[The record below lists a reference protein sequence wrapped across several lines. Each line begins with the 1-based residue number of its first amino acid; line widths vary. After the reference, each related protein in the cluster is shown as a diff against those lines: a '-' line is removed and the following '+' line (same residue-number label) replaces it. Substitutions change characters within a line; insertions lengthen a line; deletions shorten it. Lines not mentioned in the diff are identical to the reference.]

1 MKLLEKIKTKFK
13 HSDDNNERTDEVFEK
28 VLDYSV
34 VPADEEFA
42 KFANDIEVDKFGIE
56 ENDDLVPFW
65 NPQTGKL
72 FVVKYTPNNLGIG
85 VPIMMR
91 GNLSIL
97 LNRVKRDAHYDLL
110 NELKLCFH
118 QAQISRLQTIKDI
131 TDFPKAFA
139 PRKVAN
145 LIARNYI
152 ISDELPFT
160 TMQLIYRELLMNMNI
175 RDYNL
180 FIKML
185 RCTRVEFLKSMM
197 PSINFDNPDFVS
209 YATKF
214 LSQIQQPHSVLA
226 RKVLIVAN
234 QFLNTTKNQLEM
246 DSIEASLW
254 FVSYER
260 INGNNA
266 WDDDNGFNLG
276 LLNQMKQELSSKI
289 YKIDDSFFE
298 NLKKAGYGP
307 QLVWKYLHKDTDVFS
322 KFDTSNV
329 TKPEFQNPNLKQ

>member
-1 MKLLEKIKTKFK
+1 MTILEKFKAKFH
-13 HSDDNNERTDEVFEK
+13 HSNNADKNEEVFEK

-34 VPADEEFA
+34 VPTDDDFA
-42 KFANDIEVDKFGIE
+42 KFANDVEIDKFGIE

-72 FVVKYTPNNLGIG
+72 FVVKYAPNNLGLG

-91 GNLSIL
+91 GDLSIL
-97 LNRVKRDAHYDLL
+97 LNQIKRNSSYNVL
-110 NELKLCFH
+110 NKIKTNFR

-131 TDFPKAFA
+131 TDFPQAFA

-160 TMQLIYRELLMNMNI
+160 TMQLVYRELLMNMNI
-175 RDYNL
+175 KDYNL

-185 RCTRVEFLKSMM
+185 RCTKVTFLQSMM

-226 RKVLIVAN
+226 RKILIVAN
-234 QFLNTTKNQLEM
+234 QFLDTIKNKLEM
-246 DSIEASLW
+246 DSLEASLW

-260 INGNNA
+260 INGNEA
-266 WDDDNGFNLG
+266 WDNDSGVNLG
-276 LLNQMKQELSSKI
+276 LLNKIKQQLSQKVYI
-289 YKIDDSFFE
+289 IDDTFFE

-307 QLVWKYLHKDTDVFS
+307 QLVWKYLHKDMDVFS
-322 KFDTSNV
+322 KFDTSKV
-329 TKPEFQNPNLKQ
+329 TKPEFQNPNIK